1 MLYYSTPPNDLES
14 SNYFILWILLCL
26 GQQMRKCQENV
37 PSKDLVQGRGQN
49 RKGKL
54 RQTYRLIVISIVV
67 QANGATSTRGLQRR
81 PAPISPTITAASC
94 TTDPTSSGE
103 AAERTTSI
111 KDVCGDSMDHGLEN
125 RERGQNRQKWQC
137 RRWIQCFKPL
147 TLKIGTWP

>member
-1 MLYYSTPPNDLES
+1 
-14 SNYFILWILLCL
+14 
-26 GQQMRKCQENV
+26 MRKCQENV

-111 KDVCGDSMDHGLEN
+111 KDVCGDSMIMD
-125 RERGQNRQKWQC
+125 W
-137 RRWIQCFKPL
+137 
-147 TLKIGTWP
+147 KIGKGDKTGRNGSAVGEFNALNH